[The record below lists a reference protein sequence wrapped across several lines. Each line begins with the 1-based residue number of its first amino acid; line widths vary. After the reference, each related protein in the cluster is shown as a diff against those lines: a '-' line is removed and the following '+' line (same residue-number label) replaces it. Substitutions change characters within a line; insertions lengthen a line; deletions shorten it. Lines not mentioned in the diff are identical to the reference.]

1 MYEKDNEI
9 VPYGFE
15 TASILLIAFAIK
27 TIDLLIL
34 FLETGESAVS

>member
-1 MYEKDNEI
+1 VYEKYNEI
-9 VPYGFE
+9 VLYGFE
-15 TASILLIAFAIK
+15 TATILLIAFPIK